1 MSLKRFMWAFLAVAG
16 VVMIIFTSLELNST
30 SASPTAVEKEP
41 PETAVVEIVV
51 PDGEA
56 VDNLAESGYELTGY
70 ASDKNGQLEV
80 HAIVTEAEMEMLE
93 MEGYELT
100 VIQTS
105 QDVERI
111 LAERERKLNQGMSL
125 LSAEDNID
133 VFRSDY
139 FTNQFGTF
147 LYLEAKSSAG
157 SGVSMNASWVD
168 ENGEDQTASMRS
180 KVDYGEYLYHYV
192 LTKIDSVPEN
202 VVITTSQ
209 QGAVETELTE
219 WISDGTPVGDD
230 YLSDFVDHYM
240 DPIEI
245 EDRIL
250 SLAEEFPELAEII
263 ELPYETNGYRRHA
276 QATFGNTAEAAFVLT
291 SEAWGHEGGNDITVD
306 VQAAEGENQE
316 LEVTVKGNEITV
328 ALGTDDAGEPNS
340 TANDVI
346 NAINDQAGDLV
357 TATNYRD
364 SSGDGVVEAETGIT
378 LTDGLNAPD
387 EISREPRTVKAIRI
401 GKERDGSKPGVLGY
415 SQEHA
420 REWVTPLVS
429 VETAE
434 RLLRNYYIDED
445 TRELVDNLDIF
456 ILPTVNPDG
465 GIFSFYDYNM
475 QRKNMTNHCP
485 AETGDPGYRNQWGV
499 DLNRNHAVGSVYDGW
514 IGGSTNC
521 LSGTYAG
528 PEIESEPEAKNI
540 VWLAEEFENIE
551 FAMNIHAHGGYFMW
565 SPGAY
570 DADRNPLPRPT
581 AGEEAYYW
589 QASEHIL
596 TEIKNHRGTVI
607 HPGRTGPI
615 PDVLYSAGGNSA
627 DALWY
632 NHDIYAWNFE
642 VGAQLWDEERD
653 RWVSVGFQ
661 PEFEEGHEEAMEF
674 ANGLIGLFEVALENA
689 NDDVNP
695 ETWIAP
701 EAGTY
706 NDPVEVD
713 FEMSE
718 PATVYYTLDGSR
730 PTFDSDVI
738 NVAGTRMAGEKLTIE
753 ESTTIKWFS
762 VDPAGNIE
770 NNYDPEG
777 EDNNY
782 NEAEIVIDY
791 LPEGVSAAG
800 IKSLVERFENEEDFA
815 DEAAPRTLKAHLSAV
830 DLFEKQ
836 GDADKVLRH
845 MNSFL
850 LLLNHQNDND
860 LISGKAYR
868 IIEGYSNELIDLW
881 SSESD
886 AGEAM

>member
-1 MSLKRFMWAFLAVAG
+1 MSLKRFMWSFVALAG
-16 VVMIIFTSLELNST
+16 VVMMIFTSLELNSS
-30 SASPTAVEKEP
+30 SASSSVVEKEP

-51 PDGEA
+51 PDEDA
-56 VDNLAESGYELTGY
+56 AENLVSSGYELSGY

-80 HAIVTEAEMEMLE
+80 HVIATEAEIEMLE
-93 MEGYELT
+93 MEGYEPT

-105 QDVERI
+105 QDVEKI
-111 LAERERKLNQGMSL
+111 LEERERKLQQGWT
-125 LSAEDNID
+125 LSSVEDNIN
-133 VFRSDY
+133 VFRAEY
-139 FTNQFGTF
+139 FTNMSETF

-157 SGVSMNASWVD
+157 SNVSMNATWED
-168 ENGEDQTASMRS
+168 GNGEEQTASMRS

-192 LTKIDSVPEN
+192 LTKIDDVPEN
-202 VVITTSQ
+202 VTITSSQ
-209 QGAVETELTE
+209 QGSVETGLTE
-219 WISDGTPVGDD
+219 WLSDGTPIDDD
-230 YLSDFVDHYM
+230 YLKDFITHYM
-240 DPIEI
+240 EPMEI
-245 EDRIL
+245 EERIIG
-250 SLAEEFPELAEII
+250 LAEEFPELAEIV

-276 QATFGNTAEAAFVLT
+276 QATIGETVDAAFVIT
-291 SEAWGHEGGNDITVD
+291 SEAWGHEGGNDISINIDIPEEENADLGINVD
-306 VQAAEGENQE
+306 GD
-316 LEVTVKGNEITV
+316 EITV
-328 ALGTDDAGEPNS
+328 TLGTDDAAQPNS

-346 NAINDQAGDLV
+346 GVLNDQVGDLV

-364 SSGDGVVEAETGIT
+364 SNGNGVVQAEADIE
-378 LTDGLNAPD
+378 LTDGLNAPA
-387 EISREPRTVKAIRI
+387 EISREPETVKAIRI
-401 GKERDGSKPGVLGY
+401 GKERDGSNPGVLGY

-434 RLLRNYYIDED
+434 RLLRNYHIDED
-445 TRELVDNLDIF
+445 TQELVDNLDIF
-456 ILPTVNPDG
+456 IVPTVNPDG
-465 GIFSFYDYNM
+465 GNYSFYDYNM

-485 AETGDPGYRNQWGV
+485 AETADPAYSHQWGV

-540 VWLAEEFENIE
+540 VWLAEEFPNIE

-596 TEIKNHRGTVI
+596 TEIKNYRGTVI

-632 NHDIYAWNFE
+632 DHGIYAWNFE
-642 VGAQLWDEERD
+642 VGAQLWNEERE
-653 RWVSVGFQ
+653 RWESVGFQ
-661 PEFEEGHEEAMEF
+661 PEYEEGHAEAMEF
-674 ANGLIGLFEVALENA
+674 ANGLIGLFEVALANA

-695 ETWIAP
+695 ETWTSP

-706 NDPVEVD
+706 HDPVEID

-730 PTFDSDVI
+730 PTLDSEVI
-738 NVAGTRMAGEKLTIE
+738 NVAGTRMGGETLEIKET
-753 ESTTIKWFS
+753 TTIKWFS
-762 VDPAGNIE
+762 VDPAGNVE
-770 NNYDPEG
+770 NDYDPSG

-800 IKSLVERFENEEDFA
+800 IQSLVERFEGEGEFA
-815 DEAAPRTLKAHLSAV
+815 DEAASRNLKNHLTAV
-830 DLFEKQ
+830 ALFENQ
-836 GDADKVLRH
+836 GAADKVVRH

-850 LLLNHQNDND
+850 LLLNHQENND
-860 LISGKAYR
+860 LISSMAYR
-868 IIEGYSNELIDLW
+868 ILEGYANELIELW
-881 SSESD
+881 SSELD
-886 AGEAM
+886 GEEAM

>member
-1 MSLKRFMWAFLAVAG
+1 MNLKRFTWSLLAVAG
-16 VVMIIFTSLELNST
+16 VIMIALTSMDFSST
-30 SASPTAVEKEP
+30 SASPAVVEKEP

-51 PDGEA
+51 PDGDA
-56 VDNLAESGYELTGY
+56 VDYLVENGYELTGY

-80 HAIVTEAEMEMLE
+80 HAIVTEVEMERLE
-93 MEGYELT
+93 TEGYDLT
-100 VIQTS
+100 IVQTS

-111 LAERERKLNQGMSL
+111 LEERERRSEQEWTLS
-125 LSAEDNID
+125 SAEDNIN

-139 FTNQFGTF
+139 FTNQSGTF

-157 SGVSMNASWVD
+157 PDVSMNASWVD
-168 ENGEDQTASMRS
+168 ENGEEQTVSMTR
-180 KVDYGEYLYHYV
+180 KVDYGEYLYHYT
-192 LTKIDSVPEN
+192 LTNIDSVPEN
-202 VVITTSQ
+202 VLITTSQ
-209 QGAVETELTE
+209 QGSVETELTE
-219 WISDGTPVGDD
+219 WIGDGTPVGDD
-230 YLSDFVDHYM
+230 YLKDFVDHYM
-240 DPIEI
+240 DPIET
-245 EDRIL
+245 EERIIA
-250 SLAEEFPELAEII
+250 LAEEFPELAEIV

-276 QATFGNTAEAAFVLT
+276 QATFGNTVDAAFVLT

-306 VQAAEGENQE
+306 IQTAEGENEE
-316 LEVTVKGNEITV
+316 LHVAVEGDAITV
-328 ALGTDDAGEPNS
+328 TLGTDDAGEANS

-346 NAINDQAGDLV
+346 NAINSQAGDLV

-364 SSGDGVVEAETGIT
+364 SSGDGLVENEADIA

-387 EISREPRTVKAIRI
+387 EISREPRQVKAIRI

-434 RLLRNYYIDED
+434 RLLRNYHIDEN
-445 TRELVDNLDIF
+445 TKELVDNLDIF
-456 ILPTVNPDG
+456 IVPTVNPDG

-475 QRKNMTNHCP
+475 QRKNLTNHCP
-485 AETGDPGYRNQWGV
+485 AEASDPAYRNQWGV

-540 VWLAEEFENIE
+540 VWLAEEFQNIE
-551 FAMNIHAHGGYFMW
+551 FAMNIHSHGGYFMW

-596 TEIKNHRGTVI
+596 TEIKNYRGTVI

-642 VGAQLWDEERD
+642 VGAQLWDEETE

-661 PEFEEGHEEAMEF
+661 PEFEEGHAEAMEF

-695 ETWIAP
+695 ETWISP
-701 EAGTY
+701 EEGTY
-706 NDPVEVD
+706 HDPVEVD

-738 NVAGTRMAGEKLTIE
+738 SVAGTRMGGETLTIE
-753 ESTTIKWFS
+753 ETTTIKWFS

-770 NNYDPEG
+770 NDYDPDGEG
-777 EDNNY
+777 NNY
-782 NEAEIVIDY
+782 NEAEVVIDY
-791 LPEGVSAAG
+791 LPEGVTAVG
-800 IKSLVERFENEEDFA
+800 MQSLVERFEQEEEFA
-815 DEAAPRTLKAHLSAV
+815 DETAPRTLKNHLTAV
-830 DLFEKQ
+830 DLFEQQ
-836 GDADKVLRH
+836 GDGDKVVRH

-850 LLLNHQNDND
+850 LLLDHQENNE
-860 LISGKAYR
+860 LISGKVYR
-868 IIEGYSNELIDLW
+868 ILENYSNELIEIW
-881 SSESD
+881 SSELD
-886 AGEAM
+886 TEEAI

>member
-1 MSLKRFMWAFLAVAG
+1 MSLRSWLWPILAVAG
-16 VVMIIFTSLELNST
+16 IVIIVFTSLEFSST
-30 SASPTAVEKEP
+30 SASSTVVEKEP

-51 PDGEA
+51 PDRESA
-56 VDNLAESGYELTGY
+56 DNLVEGGYELTGY
-70 ASDKNGQLEV
+70 ASDKNGELEI

-111 LAERERKLNQGMSL
+111 LQERERKLQQGWT
-125 LSAEDNID
+125 LSSEADNIN
-133 VFRSDY
+133 VFRADY
-139 FTNQFGTF
+139 FTNQSGTF

-157 SGVSMNASWVD
+157 PDVSMNATWID
-168 ENGEDQTASMRS
+168 ENGEEQTASMTR
-180 KVDYGEYLYHYV
+180 KVDYGEYLYHYT
-192 LTKIDSVPEN
+192 LTNIESVPES
-202 VVITTSQ
+202 VVITSSQ
-209 QGAVETELTE
+209 QGSVETELTE
-219 WISDGTPVGDD
+219 WIEDGTPVGDD
-230 YLSDFVDHYM
+230 YLKDFVDHYM

-245 EDRIL
+245 EDRIIEM
-250 SLAEEFPELAEII
+250 ADEFPDLAEIV

-276 QATFGNTAEAAFVLT
+276 QATIGNTEAAAFVLT

-306 VQAAEGENQE
+306 IQAAQEENAE
-316 LEVTVKGNEITV
+316 LEVNVEDTAITV
-328 ALGTDDAGEPNS
+328 ILGMDDSGEPSS

-346 NAINDQAGDLV
+346 NAINNHAGDLV

-364 SSGDGVVEAETGIT
+364 SSGDGVVEAETDIA
-378 LTDGLNAPD
+378 LTDGLNAPE
-387 EISREPRTVKAIRI
+387 EISREPSTVKAIRI
-401 GKERDGSKPGVLGY
+401 GKVRDGSKPGVLGY

-434 RLLRNYYIDED
+434 RLLRNYSIDD
-445 TRELVDNLDIF
+445 NTKELVDNLDIF
-456 ILPTVNPDG
+456 IVPTVNPDG
-465 GIFSFYDYNM
+465 SVYSFYDYNM
-475 QRKNMTNHCP
+475 QRKNLTNYCP
-485 AETGDPGYRNQWGV
+485 AETSDPAYRHQWGV

-528 PEIESEPEAKNI
+528 PEIESEPEAQNI
-540 VWLAEEFENIE
+540 VWLAEEFPNIE
-551 FAMNIHAHGGYFMW
+551 FAMNIHSHGGYFMW

-570 DADRNPLPRPT
+570 DQDRNPLPRPT

-596 TEIKNHRGTVI
+596 TEIKNYRGTVI
-607 HPGRTGPI
+607 QPGRTGPI

-642 VGAQLWDEERD
+642 VGAQLWDEETE

-661 PEFEEGHEEAMEF
+661 PEFEEGHAEAMEF
-674 ANGLIGLFEVALENA
+674 ANGLIGLFEVALANA

-695 ETWIAP
+695 ETWISP

-706 NDPVEVD
+706 HDPVEID

-738 NVAGTRMAGEKLTIE
+738 RVAGTRMDGETLTIE

-770 NNYDPEG
+770 NDYDPEG
-777 EDNNY
+777 DEDNY

-791 LPEGVSAAG
+791 LPDGVSAAG
-800 IKSLVERFENEEDFA
+800 IQSLVERFETEGEFA
-815 DEAAPRTLKAHLSAV
+815 DETAPRVLKIHLTAV

-836 GDADKVLRH
+836 NDADKVIRH

-850 LLLNHQNDND
+850 LLLDHQENNG
-860 LISGKAYR
+860 LISGKVYR
-868 IIEGYSNELIDLW
+868 ILEGYSNELIDIW
-881 SSESD
+881 STEMEVE
-886 AGEAM
+886 EAM